1 MKKAIAVIFDPIVDV
16 KHMAEFEEVIRS
28 NYVSKRGKE
37 NVFILAL
44 NEEQNSK
51 DIHDFILS
59 KCSFKPSLLVI
70 KMEYFYGM
78 FQSNDF
84 IEWFKGQFSHMDWLE

>member
-59 KCSFKPSLLVI
+59 KCSFKPSLL
-70 KMEYFYGM
+70 ESF
-78 FQSNDF
+78 FSNTISDCLKSICF
-84 IEWFKGQFSHMDWLE
+84 A

>member
-37 NVFILAL
+37 NGIQETDRFRRVR
-44 NEEQNSK
+44 NN
-51 DIHDFILS
+51 
-59 KCSFKPSLLVI
+59 
-70 KMEYFYGM
+70 
-78 FQSNDF
+78 
-84 IEWFKGQFSHMDWLE
+84 